1 VASSPRKG
9 PQESVAAI
17 AAALTAS
24 DDTEERFAAAAAA
37 IAAAADACHVEIWG
51 GTGPEA
57 VVRRAVWSGAGDAA
71 AAGPGGAGADERPD
85 LEAVFAGDSWVEW
98 RAGEGLDKAAAAV
111 LERHGA
117 TRAVTFPLSVGTR
130 TVGAV
135 TIMQSGPTTKVA
147 AAERRRL
154 QLLGPPLAG
163 AVDAAAVTAT
173 AVPALRRADA
183 LRTASQAV
191 AMAVE
196 CDQAV
201 EAVIREVAGMIE
213 GAECRARVLLRSDAG
228 TYVEFPPRQD
238 DKGDGLAQ
246 QRPSKAEQKAVDERR
261 TVTAVADQAISL
273 ATPLLLRGA
282 LLGFISVSATRSRPF
297 EADEVRDIEA
307 LAQQISL
314 SLDIARLRRSVQ
326 RLTTIDT
333 LTGLNSREF
342 LFERLAAEIARAH
355 RYSEPLS
362 LVLADLDDFRHFN
375 ARNGNHEGNRL
386 LRQAASLMRMSVRDQ
401 VDVVC
406 RYGGE
411 EFALVLPNTP
421 ATASGAGVVAERVRT
436 AIGRTHFH
444 DEDDNPLGYMTVS
457 LGVAGF
463 PVHAEDTEDLVSLAA
478 EALHAAKAAG
488 KNRVGLYKLGR

>member
-1 VASSPRKG
+1 MASSPRKG
-9 PQESVAAI
+9 PQESVAAV

-37 IAAAADACHVEIWG
+37 IAADADACRVEIWG
-51 GTGPEA
+51 GTRPEA
-57 VVRRAVWSGAGDAA
+57 IVCRAVWNGAGDAA
-71 AAGPGGAGADERPD
+71 AAGPGVAGAGERPD
-85 LEAVFAGDSWVEW
+85 LHAVFADDSWVEW
-98 RAGEGLDKAAAAV
+98 RAGDRLDEAARAL

-117 TRAVTFPLSVGTR
+117 TRSLTLPLSVGTR

-135 TIMQSGPTTKVA
+135 TIMQAGPTAKVA

-154 QLLGPPLAG
+154 QLFGPLIAG
-163 AVDAAAVTAT
+163 AVDAAAIAST

-191 AMAVE
+191 AMLPE

-201 EAVIREVAGMIE
+201 EAVTREVAGMIE
-213 GAECRARVLLRSDAG
+213 GADCRARVFLRNDAG
-228 TYVEFPPRQD
+228 AYVAFPPRQD
-238 DKGDGLAQ
+238 DEGEGIAQ
-246 QRPSKAEQKAVDERR
+246 ERPGKAEQQAIDERR
-261 TVTAVADQAISL
+261 TVTAATDRAVSL

-282 LLGFISVSATRSRPF
+282 LLGFISVIAARPRPF
-297 EADEVRDIEA
+297 DADEVRDIEA

-333 LTGLNSREF
+333 LTGLNNREF

-362 LVLADLDDFRHFN
+362 LALADLDDFSHYN

-386 LRQAASLMRMSVRDQ
+386 LRQAASLMKMSVRDQ

-421 ATASGAGVVAERVRT
+421 TTAGGAGVVAERVRT
-436 AIGRTHFH
+436 AIERTHFH
-444 DEDDNPLGYMTVS
+444 DEDDNPLGYLTVS

-478 EALHAAKAAG
+478 EALRAAKAAG
-488 KNRVGLYKLGR
+488 KNRVGLYKLRR